1 MSLASLLRKTNL
13 GKETLP
19 ALPYRQ
25 SMRKVYYTSEIG
37 FMSQITPLYI

>member
-13 GKETLP
+13 GKETLL

-25 SMRKVYYTSEIG
+25 SIKKVYYASEIG
-37 FMSQITPLYI
+37 FMS